1 MDRAGAARISVVVPA
16 LDEAAG
22 IADALRPALAEADE
36 VIVVDGGSS
45 DATVA
50 VAEAAGARV
59 LAEAKRG
66 RASQMNDGAAAASG
80 DILLFLHADTR
91 LPPGWASAV
100 RAALSA
106 GRKEW
111 GRFDVSLDAP
121 GVLFAL
127 VAAMMNLRSRLT
139 GICTGDQAM
148 FASRAA
154 WLKANGFPGIA
165 LMEDIA
171 LSRRLKRT
179 SGRPA
184 CLRSRVLVSAR
195 RWRERGA
202 LRTVVEMWWWRALY
216 FFGVSP
222 RWIHHR
228 YYRSRGPMR
237 GEDEVTR

>member
-1 MDRAGAARISVVVPA
+1 MDGAGAARISVVVPA

-22 IADALRPALAEADE
+22 IAAALRPALAEADE
-36 VIVVDGGSS
+36 VIVVDGGSG

-50 VAEAAGARV
+50 LAVAAGARV
-59 LAEAKRG
+59 LADAKRG
-66 RASQMNDGAAAASG
+66 RASQMNDGATAARG

-91 LPPGWASAV
+91 LPAGWAAAV

-106 GRKEW
+106 GGREW

-121 GVLFAL
+121 GALFAL
-127 VAAMMNLRSRLT
+127 VGAMMNLRSRLT

-154 WLKANGFPGIA
+154 WLKADGFPHIP
-165 LMEDIA
+165 LMEDIE

-179 SGRPA
+179 AGRPA
-184 CLRSRVLVSAR
+184 CLRERVRVSAR
-195 RWRERGA
+195 RWREHGP
-202 LRTVVEMWWWRALY
+202 LRTVVAMWWWRALY

-222 RWIHHR
+222 RWIHRR
-228 YYRSRGPMR
+228 YYRGAQRLR
-237 GEDEVTR
+237 R